1 MQATNLVKSDFVA
14 EFWARSRRLDELEAQ
29 ARPLL
34 GVANNTA
41 GALSLTPAS
50 AVQESTL
57 REEARTHAWE
67 NERLRSQLASLEAR
81 VSAAEERA
89 HRAAQ
94 VATAEVERAHE
105 ATRAEAQ
112 RCADAESRFQTA
124 QTALAART
132 KEAAQSTLQAQQAAT
147 DAAAAA
153 ATHARQLAAARR
165 AAEDTEASAA
175 AATRAAEAA
184 LQVEKHKAA
193 SSAAAEADARA
204 AAQRATARCE
214 TLQQALAEA
223 QREAAQ
229 ASRAAAA
236 QESLAAEVPSLRAAV
251 QDLQAQVAS
260 LRSEAA
266 SRSKELAA
274 ARQAAVST
282 AQVAVLQERVR
293 DAEAKAKRAEAT
305 AAELAAARSSS
316 PQAKQQTQS
325 ADATASA
332 AEMASLRQQL
342 AAAVAAKGAAAAEV
356 ARLTTALA
364 YCETQLSNAQ
374 LSLAAAEAET
384 ASARSSLLRSENHV
398 QLLQEERD
406 ALQRFL
412 KAYDDDDEATRGTWA
427 APGTPAA
434 AAAAGVDALAR
445 QRAVR
450 DAREAELGAAL
461 NRAHGRLAELEKEC
475 NRQQAAADAAT
486 KQAGVAAKKAAGA
499 EKEAA
504 SLAREVA
511 ALQQRL
517 GAGEFDAT
525 KLRVLHMKAN
535 PEQAARTEAM
545 RAQIERLQRDNGDLQ
560 ARVDA
565 LMAGA
570 ATQTAGHAHPPG
582 GGGGGP
588 DPAAVAVAECTVL
601 RRRVADLEK
610 REARYKAVFA
620 ESIATVRDA
629 VRCIFGYTLELELP
643 GDKVT
648 VRSSLSG
655 DECHVLCFKVAR
667 GDASH
672 GVDPSAELQPG
683 AWSSRPDMKRSVET
697 FVTRCRS
704 IPALTAN
711 LTLELFN
718 ATTMA

>member
-1 MQATNLVKSDFVA
+1 MFGAVCA
-14 EFWARSRRLDELEAQ
+14 
-29 ARPLL
+29 LL
-34 GVANNTA
+34 LC
-41 GALSLTPAS
+41 LSLTAVS
-50 AVQESTL
+50 AAQESTL

-67 NERLRSQLASLEAR
+67 NERLKAQVASLEAR
-81 VSAAEERA
+81 VSGAEERS
-89 HRAAQ
+89 HTAAQ

-105 ATRAEAQ
+105 ATRAEAK
-112 RCADAESRFQTA
+112 RCADAETRYLTA
-124 QTALAART
+124 QSALEART
-132 KEAAQSTLQAQQAAT
+132 KEAAQSALLAKQAAT

-153 ATHARQLAAARR
+153 ATHARQLAASRR

-184 LQVEKHKAA
+184 LQAERHKAA

-214 TLQQALAEA
+214 ALQQSLAEA
-223 QREAAQ
+223 QREAAE
-229 ASRAAAA
+229 ARKAAANHEA
-236 QESLAAEVPSLRAAV
+236 MAAEVPSLQAAV
-251 QDLQAQVAS
+251 QDLQAQVAA
-260 LRSEAA
+260 LRAEAA

-282 AQVAVLQERVR
+282 AQVAVLQERLR
-293 DAEAKAKRAEAT
+293 DAEAKAKRAEA
-305 AAELAAARSSS
+305 AAGELATARASS
-316 PQAKQQTQS
+316 PQQQRQQTGS
-325 ADATASA
+325 LEATASA
-332 AEMASLRQQL
+332 AEMASIRQQL
-342 AAAVAAKGAAAAEV
+342 AAAVAAKGASAAEV

-364 YCETQLSNAQ
+364 YCESQLSDTQ
-374 LSLAAAEAET
+374 LSLAAAQAEA

-412 KAYDDDDEATRGTWA
+412 KAYDDEDEATRGTGG

-434 AAAAGVDALAR
+434 APAAGGDALAR

-461 NRAHGRLAELEKEC
+461 SRAHGRLAELEGEC
-475 NRQQAAADAAT
+475 NRLQAAADAAT
-486 KQAGVAAKKAAGA
+486 KQAGGSAKKAAAA

-504 SLAREVA
+504 ALAREVA

-525 KLRVLHMKAN
+525 KLRVLHMRAN

-570 ATQTAGHAHPPG
+570 ASAQATAGSTQQPV

-588 DPAAVAVAECTVL
+588 DPVAVAIAECTVL

-610 REARYKAVFA
+610 RETRYKAVFA

-667 GDASH
+667 GDAAH
-672 GVDPSAELQPG
+672 GVDPSAELLPG
-683 AWSSRPDMKRSVET
+683 AWSGRPDMKRSVET

-704 IPALTAN
+704 VPALTAN

-718 ATTMA
+718 AMTMA